1 MKKCKMCNNDFEAN
15 LDNFYK
21 NSKSKD
27 GLHSYCKECAKKK
40 SQKWM
45 KENDERYRQ

>member
-21 NSKSKD
+21 NNKSNQFTI
-27 GLHSYCKECAKKK
+27 KEI
-40 SQKWM
+40 
-45 KENDERYRQ
+45 EI